1 MVSVFSYTFAST
13 AAARSCAFLVM
24 RLDDICTQH
33 RLTIVRFSLCSTQV
47 FLRPVFFKG
56 SRYCSFLLGI
66 WITAAFCQPS
76 LSRKRYCRL
85 KPRKCFQHSQLSLR
99 LHWQRHFQLF
109 ARYLTRY
116 ELIFVF
122 RFPLLCCIY
131 SLSLRLFC
139 RVVACPWLKLP
150 ATGQKSG
157 QPRLRRCEIRSQCSR
172 KLLSARTVFFKCR
185 LPCCTCPF
193 TSSNIISS
201 TQALRN
207 FMIYWFIVRSHFLSR
222 RLAETLKRAA
232 TPIY

>member
-33 RLTIVRFSLCSTQV
+33 LSDSAFVLHRFFSGQCFSKVPDTVAFFWNMDYSSALSAQ
-47 FLRPVFFKG
+47 PVKKKVLQIK
-56 SRYCSFLLGI
+56 S
-66 WITAAFCQPS
+66 
-76 LSRKRYCRL
+76 
-85 KPRKCFQHSQLSLR
+85 RKCFQHSQPSLR

-116 ELIFVF
+116 ELIVVF

-139 RVVACPWLKLP
+139 TVVACPWLKLP

-207 FMIYWFIVRSHFLSR
+207 FMIYWFIVRSHFRSR